1 MKPTLQANIL
11 QEYFY
16 QKLLKSDNVWLSYG
30 WWKTGIFFET
40 RCSFDMGL
48 SIRVVGYG
56 SALTS
61 AHIENDRDTIN
72 LLYDS
77 ISATSTVKNAVQ
89 NSYTW

>member
-1 MKPTLQANIL
+1 
-11 QEYFY
+11 
-16 QKLLKSDNVWLSYG
+16 
-30 WWKTGIFFET
+30 
-40 RCSFDMGL
+40 MGL

-89 NSYTW
+89 NSYT